1 MLSNIIN
8 RDDLYSKVL
17 VSVRAPHAVFGKVE
31 MKDSISVVDW
41 HMPASISPM
50 SYVISVR
57 SDDTMRDMIRSAG
70 NFVVNF
76 MGHEQKSIVLSC
88 EGQDGLFMDLFEF
101 LGVSKL
107 DSEKVESP
115 RVGEA
120 KAVLECELMQE
131 MDSGDHTVFIGRVLG
146 GKSEQNL

>member
-1 MLSNIIN
+1 MLNNIIN

-17 VSVRAPHAVFGKVE
+17 VSVRAPQATFGKVE
-31 MKDSISVVDW
+31 MKDSLGVVDW
-41 HMPASISPM
+41 HMPGSISPM
-50 SYVISVR
+50 SYVISVKR
-57 SDDTMRDMIRSAG
+57 EDHIRDMIQKSG
-70 NFVVNF
+70 TFVVNF
-76 MGHEQKSIVLSC
+76 MSHEQKSIVLSC

-115 RVGEA
+115 RIGEA
-120 KAVLECELMQE
+120 QVVLECELMQE

-146 GKSEQNL
+146 GK